1 MSQTPPDNPRTPPN
15 GLSGYQISD
24 WGRKTVRMRKM
35 LVLEGEL
42 KLAVM
47 CLCCKLRPLW
57 REVTPPDQHFY

>member
-1 MSQTPPDNPRTPPN
+1 
-15 GLSGYQISD
+15 
-24 WGRKTVRMRKM
+24 MRKM